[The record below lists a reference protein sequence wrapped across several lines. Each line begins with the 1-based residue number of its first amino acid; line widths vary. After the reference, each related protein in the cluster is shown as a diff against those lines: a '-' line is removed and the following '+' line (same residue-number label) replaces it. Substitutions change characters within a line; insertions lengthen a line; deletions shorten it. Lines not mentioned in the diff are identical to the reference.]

1 MRDPQTTAT
10 AADAR
15 RGGNPAGQAAVFAFI
30 GGLAGSLL
38 SHSGWSIV
46 SGVALGIMLAFL
58 RSTRQQARAL
68 GEALGLLEMR
78 LQSLEIGPVKPTE
91 AAAQAVQSMTPEV
104 VDTAPAAQPEP
115 ATAGFAPPPRPAP
128 SPPQPHGVEPT
139 SARRPVPAA
148 GPDRIQ
154 QGANWLK
161 ERIFGGNT
169 IVRVAVL
176 ILLVG
181 LTIGAK
187 WGIDEGWL
195 TIEAR
200 LATGALIGL
209 ALVVVG
215 FRLRDMQRGFG
226 TTLQGGGIA
235 ALYLVIFFAYRVYEL
250 VPAGMAFALFSLIAA
265 AGGLLAVL
273 QKSQALVVI
282 GSLAGFLAPILAS
295 TGEGNHVFLFS
306 YYLLLNLAIASV
318 VWFQSWR
325 PLQVLAFVCT
335 YGVATAWG
343 VLRYEPAQFTS
354 TEPFL
359 LAFMLLFSLQ
369 AVVFARR
376 GDPRLHGMVDGTLVF
391 GTPLVT
397 LIAQARLVSDLE
409 FGMAYSA
416 AGFGLYYALL
426 ATWLWRTAPASMRR
440 MTEAFVALAIGF
452 GTMAIPF
459 AFEAAFPTAIAWSLE
474 GAGLYWVGT
483 RQDRKLA
490 RLSGTLLQGLAGIA
504 FSVAVAD
511 RAWHGISQELVTIAN
526 GRFLACL
533 AIAFSGAFIAREAYA
548 HRDRLKRAEWYPT
561 QLLAVWGLG
570 WWSFG
575 GAAEI
580 DQFVAS
586 RHDGTALVAFIAFS
600 TLLLEF
606 GGRALRWLPGRLL
619 GLLGVGAAFLLI
631 PLILDIQPH
640 LFARGGI
647 VVWPICI
654 AAFHLALGRV
664 EREAPAWLPNVY
676 APVLWLTA
684 LVTAIG
690 LAGFVDLGADLAGD
704 WPIAAFGLGLAGVVL
719 LTRVAIDR
727 DWGAFGRHESVH
739 LWKGLGP
746 VTGLAL
752 LWTVHANFAARGAVT
767 PLPYLPIL
775 NPIDVVMSVVLVTS
789 IRWWLAARTDQ
800 PRLGNHPWPKLPAP
814 VFGGLTFVWLSAIL
828 VRSVHQWTHVPF
840 NVDSLWNSAPLQAS
854 FSIAWTLV
862 ALGGMLLST
871 HRSWRSPW
879 LTFATLLGVIVAK
892 LFIVDLSQL
901 STGPK
906 IVTFLV
912 VGVLLLVVG
921 YWSPVPPSSGPGPAD
936 EDDAHVAE
944 SGGSAS

>member
-1 MRDPQTTAT
+1 MPDPQTTTTT
-10 AADAR
+10 ADER
-15 RGGNPAGQAAVFAFI
+15 RGGNPTGQAAAFGFL
-30 GGLAGSLL
+30 GGLAGFLL
-38 SHSGWSIV
+38 GHGSWGVV
-46 SGVALGIMLAFL
+46 SGAALGIMLAFL
-58 RSTRQQARAL
+58 RSTRRQSRAL
-68 GEALGLLEMR
+68 GESLGLLEMR

-91 AAAQAVQSMTPEV
+91 SASQAVQSTTPAER
-104 VDTAPAAQPEP
+104 PEP
-115 ATAGFAPPPRPAP
+115 ATAASAPPARPAP
-128 SPPQPHGVEPT
+128 SPPPPRRVEPT
-139 SARRPVPAA
+139 LARRPVPAA

-154 QGANWLK
+154 QGLNWLK
-161 ERIFGGNT
+161 QLIFGGNT
-169 IVRVAVL
+169 IVRVAIL

-200 LATGALIGL
+200 LAFGALTGL
-209 ALVVVG
+209 ALTVVG
-215 FRLRDMQRGFG
+215 FRLRDKQRGFG

-273 QKSQALVVI
+273 QKSQPLVVI

-343 VLRYEPAQFTS
+343 VLRYEPAQFAS

-369 AVVFARR
+369 AVVFSRR
-376 GDPRLHGMVDGTLVF
+376 GDPLLRDRVDGTLVF

-397 LIAQARLVSDLE
+397 LIAQARLVSDME

-426 ATWLWRTAPASMRR
+426 ATWLRHTAPTRMRR
-440 MTEAFVALAIGF
+440 MTEAFVALAVGF

-474 GAGLYWVGT
+474 GAGLYWVGA

-490 RLSGTLLQGLAGIA
+490 RLSGILLQGLAGIA

-511 RAWHGISQELVTIAN
+511 RSWHTVSQELVTIAN
-526 GRFLACL
+526 GRFLSCL
-533 AIAFSGAFIAREAYA
+533 AIAISGAFIAREAYA
-548 HRDRLKRAEWYPT
+548 HRDGPVRAEWYPT

-570 WWSFG
+570 WWSMG
-575 GAAEI
+575 GAVEI

-586 RHDGTALVAFIAFS
+586 RYDGTALVAFIAFT

-619 GLLGVGAAFLLI
+619 GLLGVAAAFLLI

-640 LFARGGI
+640 LFAQGGI
-647 VVWPICI
+647 VVWPVCI
-654 AAFHLALGRV
+654 AAFHVALGRV
-664 EREAPAWLPNVY
+664 ERDAPSWLPNVY

-690 LAGFVDLGADLAGD
+690 LAGFVDHGIELSGD
-704 WPIAAFGLGLAGVVL
+704 WPAAAFGLGLAGVVL

-727 DWGAFGRHESVH
+727 DWGAFGRHESVQ
-739 LWKGLGP
+739 LWKGVGP

-752 LWTVHANFAARGAVT
+752 LWTVYANFAARGDVA
-767 PLPYLPIL
+767 PLAYLPIL
-775 NPIDVVMSVVLVTS
+775 NPIDVVMAVVLVTS
-789 IRWWLAARTDQ
+789 IHWWLGVRADQ
-800 PRLGNHPWPKLPAP
+800 PQLGDDLWPKLPAP
-814 VFGGLTFVWLSAIL
+814 VFGGLAFVWLNAIL

-840 NVDSLWNSAPLQAS
+840 YIDSLWDSGPLQVS

-871 HRSWRSPW
+871 HRSWRTPW
-879 LTFATLLGVIVAK
+879 LTFAALLAVVVAK
-892 LFIVDLSQL
+892 LFLVDLSQL

-906 IVTFLV
+906 VVTFLV

-921 YWSPVPPSSGPGPAD
+921 YWSPVPPSSGSGSAD

-944 SGGSAS
+944 SGGSPS